1 MLDGIVSGANVADS
15 RKYGGFDDVFIFE
28 QFSMPTG
35 ERSIPQ
41 TQLLRDEAVKVWR
54 EYAALP
60 DNVPY

>member
-1 MLDGIVSGANVADS
+1 VADT
-15 RKYGGFDDVFIFE
+15 KTYGVYDNAFIFGH
-28 QFSMPTG
+28 FLRPPG

-60 DNVPY
+60 DNLPY